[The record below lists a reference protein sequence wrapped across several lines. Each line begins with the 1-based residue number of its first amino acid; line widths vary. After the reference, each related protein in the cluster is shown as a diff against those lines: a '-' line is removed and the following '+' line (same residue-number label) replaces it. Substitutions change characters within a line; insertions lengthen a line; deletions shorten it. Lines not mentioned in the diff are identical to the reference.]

1 MFKRTLIAA
10 SLTVAALA
18 SAQAMA
24 VTGGGASLPAA
35 LYKGSA
41 NSILPANFSYAVTGS
56 GIGKSAFLTNT
67 PGQFGT
73 TGVVDFA
80 GSDSVLSTAEIN
92 TYNTNFGTAY
102 GPLIQL
108 PSVATSV
115 VIPYKK
121 AGQTALN
128 LTTTQLCDALSGAKT
143 TWGDLLSN
151 NPAADP
157 TPIRVVYRNVSSGTT
172 EILSRY
178 LNTLCPTKFAVNT
191 TFTKARLPADSAVPT
206 HWKGVAETKDVVAA
220 VNEEDGSIGYVG
232 PDGANASSNAVVARV
247 NNVQPTS
254 LNVTLALGNAAL
266 PTNPAQPAQWVPVI
280 ASPAVGYPIVAYTN
294 FIFGQC
300 YKDAA
305 VANDVRSF
313 LTTHYSNPGNNTAT
327 TAHNFIAVPVAWKDA
342 VTANFITN
350 TSGNN
355 LDINNI
361 NVCNGKGREQLPAS
375 L

>member
-24 VTGGGASLPAA
+24 ATGGGASLPAK

-80 GSDSVLSTAEIN
+80 GSDSVLSASEIT
-92 TYNTNFGTAY
+92 TYDTNFGAGY

-115 VIPYKK
+115 AIPYKK
-121 AGQTALN
+121 AGQTTLN

-157 TPIRVVYRNVSSGTT
+157 TPIRVVYRSTSSGTT
-172 EILSRY
+172 EILSRH
-178 LNTLCPTKFAVNT
+178 LNTICPGKFAVNT
-191 TFTKARLPADSAVPT
+191 TFTKARLPADSAVPSN
-206 HWKGVAETKDVVAA
+206 WVGVAFTEEVVPA
-220 VNEEDGSIGYVG
+220 VNLVDGSIGYVG

-247 NNVQPTS
+247 NGVQPTS
-254 LNVTLALGNAAL
+254 ANVNTALSSAPL
-266 PTNPAQPAQWVPVI
+266 PVDPTKPAQWVPVV
-280 ASPAVGYPIVAYTN
+280 ASPASGYPIVAYTN

-305 VANDVRSF
+305 VAADVRAF
-313 LTTHYSNPGNNTAT
+313 LTTHYSSPGNNVATA
-327 TAHNFIAVPVAWKDA
+327 AHNFIPVPVTWKNA

-355 LDINNI
+355 LDINNT
-361 NVCNGKGREQLPAS
+361 NVCNGKGREPLPAS

>member
-56 GIGKSAFLTNT
+56 GVGKSAFLTNNSA
-67 PGQFGT
+67 QFST
-73 TGVVDFA
+73 TGTVHFA
-80 GSDSVLSTAEIN
+80 GSDSILSASELSTY
-92 TYNTNFGTAY
+92 TTNFGTSY

-115 VIPYKK
+115 AIPYKK

-128 LTTTQLCDALSGAKT
+128 LTSTQLCNALSGSVT
-143 TWGDLLSN
+143 DWGTLLGTS
-151 NPAADP
+151 DT

-172 EILSRY
+172 EILSRH
-178 LNTLCPTKFAVNT
+178 LNAVCPGKFAVNS
-191 TFTKARLPADSAVPT
+191 TFSNARLPAGSALPSTWV
-206 HWKGVAETKDVVAA
+206 GVANTADVATA
-220 VNEEDGSIGYVG
+220 VNAVDGSIGYVG
-232 PDGANASSNAVVARV
+232 PDGVNATSNAVVARV
-247 NNVQPTS
+247 NGVQPTNA
-254 LNVTLALGNAAL
+254 NVTLALSTAAL
-266 PTNPAQPAQWVPVI
+266 PTAPANPAQWAPVVPNPAT
-280 ASPAVGYPIVAYTN
+280 GYPIVAYTN

-305 VANDVRSF
+305 VAADVKAF
-313 LTTHYSNPGNNTAT
+313 LTTHYSNPGNNVAT
-327 TAHNFIAVPVAWKDA
+327 VAHSFTPVPNNWKTA

-355 LDINNI
+355 LDINNA
-361 NVCNGKGREQLPAS
+361 NACNGAGRP
-375 L
+375 

>member
-56 GIGKSAFLTNT
+56 GIGKSAFLTNNAA
-67 PGQFGT
+67 QFST
-73 TGVVDFA
+73 TGTVHFA
-80 GSDSVLSTAEIN
+80 ASDSILSASELSTY
-92 TYNTNFGTAY
+92 TSNFGASY

-115 VIPYKK
+115 AIPYKK
-121 AGQTALN
+121 SGQTALN
-128 LTTTQLCDALSGAKT
+128 LTSAQLCDALSGTAT
-143 TWGDLLSN
+143 TWGALLGT
-151 NPAADP
+151 AD
-157 TPIRVVYRNVSSGTT
+157 TTAIRVVYRSTSSGTT
-172 EILSRY
+172 EILSRH
-178 LNTLCPTKFAVNT
+178 LNSICPTKFAVNS
-191 TFTKARLPADSAVPT
+191 TFTNARLPAGSALPSTWV
-206 HWKGVAETKDVVAA
+206 GVANTADVATA
-220 VNEEDGSIGYVG
+220 VNAVDGSIGYVG
-232 PDGANASSNAVVARV
+232 PDGVNATSNAVVARV
-247 NNVQPTS
+247 NGVQPTNA
-254 LNVTLALGNAAL
+254 NVTLALSTAPVPSA
-266 PTNPAQPAQWVPVI
+266 PANPAGWAPVVPNPA
-280 ASPAVGYPIVAYTN
+280 SGYPIVAYTN

-305 VANDVRSF
+305 VATAVRNF
-313 LTTHYSNPGNNTAT
+313 LTTHYSNPGNNVAT
-327 TAHNFIAVPVAWKDA
+327 VAHSFTPVPNNWKTA

-355 LDINNI
+355 LDINNA
-361 NVCNGKGREQLPAS
+361 NACNGIGRPL
-375 L
+375 